1 MRKPVAVVFALLIL
15 AFEAPPPARPSTAQ
29 TLQAFFNVPALKLE
43 YEVSFKSQIKGSLP
57 ATQGSLTYTGSIDR
71 SFSAALLLDMRNGG
85 PNLMMLRLLTG
96 PDGKSTPT
104 AEQQAAATA
113 LVMRVDEIA
122 NWMSAGP
129 TIDES
134 ASAEAQT
141 AAMRAFMESGTA
153 RLEYTYVETGT
164 DLVDEDGQRFSRL
177 TRTTASGAGK
187 VMTPTNLV
195 FEMDAKAKRYLL
207 MLPHSFSDQSSSSV
221 KMDTVD
227 HVEYKGRAPSD
238 SKKTVET
245 NMELFPGRL
254 IIDDSAVMTG
264 QAPVLEG
271 TLEPPFGKVSGERS
285 VPAHFESSG
294 VTFAGTLTFRYTLTP
309 R

>member
-1 MRKPVAVVFALLIL
+1 MFKSITALFAFLIL
-15 AFEAPPPARPSTAQ
+15 GFGVLPGARPSTAQ
-29 TLQAFFNVPALKLE
+29 TIQTFLNSPAWKLE
-43 YEVSFKSQIKGSLP
+43 YQVSFKCQAKGSRP
-57 ATQGSLTYTGSIDR
+57 VTQGSLTYTVSIDR
-71 SFSAALLLDMRNGG
+71 SFSAALLLDLRNGG
-85 PNLMMLRLLTG
+85 PNLMTLRLLTG
-96 PDGKSTPT
+96 PDGKSAPT
-104 AEQQAAATA
+104 AAQQAAATA
-113 LVMRVDEIA
+113 LIMRVDIA

-134 ASAEAQT
+134 ASAEAQM

-153 RLEYTYVETGT
+153 RLEYTFVETGT
-164 DLVDEDGQRFSRL
+164 DLVDEEGQRFDRL

-187 VMTPTNLV
+187 VMVPTNLV
-195 FEMDAKAKRYLL
+195 FEMDATAKRYLL

-227 HVEYKGRAPSD
+227 HIEYKGRAPSD

-254 IIDDSAVMTG
+254 IIDDSAIMTG
-264 QAPVLEG
+264 EMPILEG
-271 TLEPPFGKVSGERS
+271 ALEPSLGKVSGERS
-285 VPAHFESSG
+285 VPAHYEYSNL
-294 VTFAGTLTFRYTLTP
+294 TFAGTLTFRYTLTP